1 VLNFFR
7 VVPKSRKVRI
17 KKSSGLIFS
26 NPSKHRKMIFYIA
39 NMLFLGAI
47 IYGGYL
53 YTPLIS
59 AIYKYKFSKSEANIV
74 PTIKIT
80 EEKNIKVIEE
90 KTENKSTEYTIQIPK
105 IFAYTQVIDN
115 VSPFDKAEYDRVLKN
130 NVVAQAKGT
139 DKPGSGKG
147 KLIYIFAHSTNNDL
161 GMVRNNAVF
170 YLLGELQKDDLIF
183 LNFQGKEIKYQVF
196 EKKIVL
202 AQDLK
207 YLDYHDENREVLI
220 LQTCWP
226 IGTDWKRLLVLAEP
240 VI

>member
-1 VLNFFR
+1 MLNFFR

-39 NMLFLGAI
+39 NMLFFGAI

-53 YTPLIS
+53 YTPLLS
-59 AIYKYKFSKSEANIV
+59 AVYKYKFSKSEANII
-74 PTIKIT
+74 PETKIIEKGNK
-80 EEKNIKVIEE
+80 EEKEQNI
-90 KTENKSTEYTIQIPK
+90 SDEYTIQIPK
-105 IFAYTQVIDN
+105 IFAFTQVIEG

-170 YLLGELQKDDLIF
+170 YLLGELQKDDLII
-183 LNFQGKEIKYQVF
+183 LNYQKKENKYRVF

-207 YLDYHDENREVLI
+207 YLEYHDENREVLI

-226 IGTDWKRLLVLAEP
+226 IGTDWKRLLILAEP